1 LRLSF
6 NEFGDEMPGL
16 IGKKIGMTS
25 IFNADGELIPV
36 TVIKVDPCKVVN
48 IRSTKIHGYEAV
60 QLGFG
65 SKKEKNVNKPLMG
78 YFKKNKMTPVSVLR
92 EFKGFDT
99 SEMKIGDEIKVD
111 FFKEGETIKVKG
123 KSIGKG
129 FQGVMKRHG
138 FSGVG
143 GTTHGQSDRLRA
155 PGSIGQSSSPSRVLK
170 GMKMGGRMGNQ
181 NFTIL
186 NLKVA
191 KIDSE
196 ENILMVKGAVPGS
209 VNSIVELL
217 KN

>member
-1 LRLSF
+1 
-6 NEFGDEMPGL
+6 MPGL
-16 IGKKIGMTS
+16 MGKKIGMTS
-25 IFNADGELIPV
+25 IFNSDGELIPV
-36 TVIKVDPCKVVN
+36 TVIKVGPCKVIN
-48 IRSTKIHGYEAV
+48 IRTAKVHGYEAV
-60 QLGFG
+60 QLGFS
-65 SKKEKNVNKPLMG
+65 SKKEKNINKPLLG
-78 YFKKNKMTPVSVLR
+78 YYKKNNMAPFALLK

-99 SEMKIGDEIKVD
+99 SEMKIGDEIKAD
-111 FFKEGETIKVKG
+111 LFKEGEIIKVKG

-143 GTTHGQSDRLRA
+143 GSTHGQSDRLRA

-170 GMKMGGRMGNQ
+170 GMKMAGRMGNKS
-181 NFTIL
+181 FTIL
-186 NLKVA
+186 NLKVV

-209 VNSIVELL
+209 VNSIVELI